1 MLRIYRETKRSPGG
15 NANKLAGGPHRKGEG
30 GTLPLH
36 VVASL
41 KFVHWRRLTGSEG
54 RQKPVRFKVPK
65 CHHKQR
71 SYNVIYRLNLSPN
84 AVSISPLCGSNR
96 RIDHLSRGCGRRFRL
111 DRFRR
116 LGRTES
122 RRPARRRPYRKS
134 GLNRPTTFGSRSL
147 FKAASDSS
155 PSMRARPTGL
165 HHVTSIIISVDDE
178 PERWGNRWP
187 KGHVDHQG
195 RKVRTEF
202 RYSSGPTKTSK
213 AIYRTSAP
221 LPGSMLAGETV
232 CWRPW
237 GKPPADLAELG
248 LEDLEARA
256 LAATNME
263 SICRSIA
270 YATLL
275 YWIEVNLDG
284 LTEWD
289 GSLTRIVG
297 GWLAKIVPEGMAI
310 NAAGKSPGR
319 RLLVACR
326 QRRDT
331 GQLVAFLLK
340 EAHAPKE
347 LGVAFI
353 HAAGR
358 L

>member
-1 MLRIYRETKRSPGG
+1 MPSKITQLQRYLSTEFIAK
-15 NANKLAGGPHRKGEG
+15 
-30 GTLPLH
+30 
-36 VVASL
+36 
-41 KFVHWRRLTGSEG
+41 RRLNIPAVWLKPEG
-54 RQKPVRFKVPK
+54 LTTSVEDAVADSVSTDLGAWDEQNLGVRLVDG
-65 CHHKQR
+65 HVEVR
-71 SYNVIYRLNLSPN
+71 IESPDD
-84 AVSISPLCGSNR
+84 VWV
-96 RIDHLSRGCGRRFRL
+96 
-111 DRFRR
+111 
-116 LGRTES
+116 
-122 RRPARRRPYRKS
+122 
-134 GLNRPTTFGSRSL
+134 RSL
-147 FKAASDSS
+147 FKAFRFLAVDA
-155 PSMRARPTGL
+155 RAAYGL

-237 GKPPADLAELG
+237 GKPPADLPELG

-310 NAAGKSPGR
+310 NAAGKSLEGVCWSPVDSAGT
-319 RLLVACR
+319 A
-326 QRRDT
+326 
-331 GQLVAFLLK
+331 GQLVAFLL
-340 EAHAPKE
+340 ERSSCAQ
-347 LGVAFI
+347 G
-353 HAAGR
+353 AGR
-358 L
+358 GVHSRRGAVGAQPG